1 MASKSKTP
9 SIGKAVADLWR
20 TVTSDLFSEY
30 RPERH
35 YMRGPGPK
43 WRAKHARN
51 TVTAEPD
58 LGGMANA
65 SA

>member
-1 MASKSKTP
+1 MASKSKHA
-9 SIGKAVADLWR
+9 SIGRAVADLWR
-20 TVTSDLFSEY
+20 TVTSDLFNEY

-51 TVTAEPD
+51 TISVEPD
-58 LGGMANA
+58 LGGMANV

>member
-1 MASKSKTP
+1 MVKKKTP

-20 TVTSDLFSEY
+20 TVTSDLFNDY

-51 TVTAEPD
+51 TVSIEPD
-58 LGGMANA
+58 LGGMANV

>member
-1 MASKSKTP
+1 MASKSKTQ
-9 SIGKAVADLWR
+9 SIGKVVADLWR
-20 TVTSDLFSEY
+20 TVTSDLFNEY

-51 TVTAEPD
+51 TAEPD